1 MKDMGYPRIFTSGL
15 APIKNTTEKLSNV
28 WKIKAA
34 DFCVNL
40 YKKFWL
46 SLNWLTLS
54 LKFYQNVIKNRLLL
68 SRIRIPALSH
78 CINMYKKVWLSVH
91 WITFY
96 CNSQGLFLCTWR
108 LFNNQISG
116 IYVEMEFL
124 DAVFNYGQVI
134 YQNINVT
141 LKSLLI

>member
-1 MKDMGYPRIFTSGL
+1 MYEGYGLFTSRL
-15 APIKNTTEKLSNV
+15 APIKNTTEKISNV
-28 WKIKAA
+28 WKIKTA
-34 DFCVNL
+34 DLYVYL

-54 LKFYQNVIKNRLLL
+54 LKFYQVVIKNRLLL
-68 SRIRIPALSH
+68 SRIWIPALSH

-141 LKSLLI
+141 LKSLPI